1 MLWVPVSRLVPSWAI
16 AQTWGLVVLYE
27 PRIALGLDHGE
38 IFLRKP
44 HALTIHHE
52 DRHAG
57 QWSVLGPLFPIAYG
71 IAHLAAG
78 GYRNNWFER
87 DARDY
92 AEKALVDNA
101 IQS

>member
-1 MLWVPVSRLVPSWAI
+1 MLYKTERVIAKEGFLFYQKPS
-16 AQTWGLVVLYE
+16 VL
-27 PRIALGLDHGE
+27 
-38 IFLRKP
+38 
-44 HALTIHHE
+44 TVHHE
-52 DRHAG
+52 DRHST
-57 QWSVLGPLFPIAYG
+57 QWAILGPLFPIAYG